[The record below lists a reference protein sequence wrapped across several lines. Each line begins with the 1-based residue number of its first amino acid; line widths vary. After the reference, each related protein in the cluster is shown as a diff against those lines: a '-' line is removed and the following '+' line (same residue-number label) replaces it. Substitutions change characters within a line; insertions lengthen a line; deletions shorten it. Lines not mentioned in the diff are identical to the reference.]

1 MKRDYIYILAVI
13 VMTFLYA
20 RSCNENDEFQ
30 ISKEFLEE
38 KNSELSTKIHTLQQN
53 NLKLEQTTGKYKD
66 SIRYQD
72 VKITALEKKKN
83 KVVYVEVTPEE
94 VDTTDTEELVREIN
108 KGRKCCGE
116 LVFANS
122 IISELKT
129 KSLHQ
134 EAVIFNQ
141 DSLISNLRNE
151 LSLVRQKAGN
161 AEKLYQAEIKKL
173 KRQKF
178 VFIGTTVIAIGLIF
192 L

>member
-1 MKRDYIYILAVI
+1 MKRDYIYIIAVI
-13 VMTFLYA
+13 ALSFIYA
-20 RSCNENDEFQ
+20 RSCNQGRQFKINE
-30 ISKEFLEE
+30 KYLEE

-53 NLKLEQTTGKYKD
+53 TLKLEQKTGKYKD

-72 VKITALEKKKN
+72 VKIQALEKKKN

-94 VDTTDTEELVREIN
+94 VDTTDTDQLVKEIN
-108 KGRKCCGE
+108 KGRRCCNE
-116 LVFANS
+116 LVFADS
-122 IISELKT
+122 IISELKR

-141 DSLISNLRNE
+141 DSLIANLRAE
-151 LSLVRQKAGN
+151 LSLVKQKAGN

-173 KRQKF
+173 KKQKL
-178 VFIGTTVIAIGLIF
+178 VFIGTTVIAVSLIF